1 MRALIGYGREWR
13 NYLYANSSA
22 FHNDV
27 NDFLIRVQLISDS
40 HADIL
45 ETMMLVEPNMELVK
59 ECKDEIQFQIN
70 MLRDML
76 KEFILYANPTE
87 GIELS
92 ADELLDGLCNHGVDD
107 YLYQIADDWK
117 EFGEKA
123 RELFSK
129 LNDLHSNVFNYI
141 QDDLCKLILDD
152 FC

>member
-1 MRALIGYGREWR
+1 MRALLGCGKEWR

-27 NDFLIRVQLISDS
+27 DDFLIRVQLISDS
-40 HADIL
+40 HAEIL
-45 ETMMLVEPNMELVK
+45 ATMMLDEPNMGLVK
-59 ECKDEIQFQIN
+59 ECLVEIQYQTNVLSDMIN
-70 MLRDML
+70 
-76 KEFILYANPTE
+76 EFIEYANPHE

-92 ADELLDGLCNHGVDD
+92 ANELIDGLCKHGTDD
-107 YLYQIADDWK
+107 YLYQVADDWK

-123 RELFSK
+123 NKLCSK
-129 LNDLHSNVFNYI
+129 LNDKHSNVLNYI